1 MGKKNKPLGIKTSRY
16 FTKTCTKCSL
26 EYPNWFTNC
35 PNCGAA
41 WDDAEVESIKE
52 KKESFNKNIKIV
64 VKITEEDFDIKIHR
78 VILIFSADQGKS
90 WYQMDMN
97 NKIDHYMAEIDKVP
111 NNSVIIYY
119 FEVYLANGEKIVE
132 NNEEKFYYYK
142 VGIAHE
148 AVKEEPPKTYADKI
162 IENIDRLTPT
172 PQDYDNTPIEQTP
185 QEQKRLLQ
193 ENLTIF
199 GKPQTQIDPNLRECP
214 HCNSKIKNIWSV
226 CPICG
231 QNL

>member
-1 MGKKNKPLGIKTSRY
+1 MGKKDKPLGIKTSRY
-16 FTKTCTKCSL
+16 FTKTCTKCRL

-41 WDDAEVESIKE
+41 WDDAEAQAIKG
-52 KKESFNKNIKIV
+52 KKEILNKNIKIV
-64 VKITEEDFDIKIHR
+64 VKITEEDFDVKIQK
-78 VILIFSADQGKS
+78 VKLIFSADQGKS
-90 WYQMDMN
+90 WYQMNMK
-97 NKIDHYMAEIDKVP
+97 NKIDHYLAEIDKVP

-119 FEVYLANGEKIVE
+119 IEVFLANGEKIVE
-132 NNEEKFYYYK
+132 NNEGKYYYYK
-142 VGIAHE
+142 VGVAQE

-162 IENIDRLTPT
+162 MENIDRLNAT
-172 PQDYDNTPIEQTP
+172 PQDYDNAPIEQTP
-185 QEQKRLLQ
+185 QEQKKLLQ

-214 HCNSKIKNIWSV
+214 HCKSKIKNIWSV

-231 QNL
+231 KNL